1 MKTFE
6 EFQQFR
12 EILCICP
19 DCNTIVRVSD
29 LKIKTK
35 DDGKRTW
42 LDDYEKKCR
51 LMADKENKFGEV
63 KAALREKAVKKGRDE
78 AQKVFNNAINPKF
91 EALKFDPYDL
101 KPILNPIDFLVF
113 KDMNKEDKVN
123 DIVFLSKKI
132 NNPML
137 NKIRKQVETCV
148 KKEKYEWKIARIDNE
163 GGMELEE

>member
-19 DCNTIVRVSD
+19 GCNTIVRMSD

-35 DDGKRTW
+35 DGGKKTW

-51 LMADKENKFGEV
+51 LIAEKESKFDEI
-63 KAALREKAVKKGRDE
+63 KAVLREKSVKKGRDE
-78 AQKVFNNAINPKF
+78 AQKVFNKAINPKF

-113 KDMNKEDKVN
+113 KGMNEKEKVS
-123 DIVFLSKKI
+123 DIVFLSETI
-132 NNPML
+132 NNLML
-137 NKIRKQVETCV
+137 NKVREQVKGCIQR
-148 KKEKYEWKIARIDNE
+148 EKYEWKIARIDDD
-163 GGMELEE
+163 GGIELEE